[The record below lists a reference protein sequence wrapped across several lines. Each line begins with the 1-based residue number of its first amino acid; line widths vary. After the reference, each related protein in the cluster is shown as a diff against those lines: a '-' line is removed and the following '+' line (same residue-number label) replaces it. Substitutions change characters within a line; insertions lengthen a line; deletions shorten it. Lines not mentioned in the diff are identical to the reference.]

1 MTKVTWNVN
10 VTSKSDFI
18 SDTLLFLV
26 RIFIENELDKDIA
39 NENTIFPEHEILIE
53 PELIDADGDF
63 NEEIDQESKYFL
75 KLM

>member
-1 MTKVTWNVN
+1 M
-10 VTSKSDFI
+10 
-18 SDTLLFLV
+18 FLV